1 MYEIINTHYMKV
13 FEYLDRI
20 SMMHKLVSRQKTGTP
35 EEFAGQLGVSRTSL
49 YEMIDE
55 LRSRGVPIAYSKSA
69 KTFFYRQPYDIAVTC
84 SMRPLTYLEE
94 KESTGGKMRPL
105 TYLEEKES
113 TGGTNISPKIL
124 FFRTLPSELSM
135 VILPC

>member
-1 MYEIINTHYMKV
+1 MKI

-35 EEFAGQLGVSRTSL
+35 EEFASQLGVSRTSL

-69 KTFFYRQPYDIAVTC
+69 KTFFYRQPYDIDVTC
-84 SMRPLTYLEE
+84 SLRPLTYIEE
-94 KESTGGKMRPL
+94 KESSGGA
-105 TYLEEKES
+105 
-113 TGGTNISPKIL
+113 NIFPRIL
-124 FFRTLPSELSM
+124 FFRTLHSELS
-135 VILPC
+135 IKTLQC